1 VALWHRRAIDR
12 CSLHGEDIEHQG
24 LSLCTAVAGTAA
36 LLSGVGDE
44 RAMVIKQGYTWDAR
58 ARY

>member
-1 VALWHRRAIDR
+1 VQSARAR
-12 CSLHGEDIEHQG
+12 TSSTKV

-44 RAMVIKQGYTWDAR
+44 RAMMVRQGYTWDAR